1 MIETTYIPLAKAA
14 GILDVDAETL
24 LIAAAERRIQ
34 LYWLLNA
41 VLSAEKGLYEK
52 RGTRENGDE
61 ELSWF
66 PHDHGIQHFLFVP
79 LLYKDAAELLKNQTT
94 KWWGRRLSL
103 IDEDHT
109 FWALM
114 NEEKCAQEL
123 GPDWDQISRDIVYLT
138 AADVKMLKSESATPA
153 PGTIKDPVR
162 PSKPVP
168 RDNNLVAIIAALLAV
183 WPRRKWPSAK
193 ELEEAAKSV
202 DVSVSDD
209 TIRKGLEAAKTMAP
223 SLSPPK

>member
-1 MIETTYIPLAKAA
+1 MIETTYIRLAKAVE
-14 GILDVDAETL
+14 ILETDADTL

-61 ELSWF
+61 ELGWF

-123 GPDWDQISRDIVYLT
+123 GPGWDHISRDIVFLT
-138 AADVKMLKSESATPA
+138 AADVKMLESEHATPA
-153 PGTIKDPVR
+153 PDTIKDPLPPLR
-162 PSKPVP
+162 PFP
-168 RDNNLVAIIAALLAV
+168 RESSLVSTIVALCAA
-183 WPRRKWPSAK
+183 WPRGKVPSGK
-193 ELEEAAKSV
+193 DLEQAADSV
-202 DVSVSDD
+202 DVTISDD
-209 TIRKGLEAAKTMAP
+209 TIRKALKAAKEVAP
-223 SLSPPK
+223 LLKLPN

>member
-1 MIETTYIPLAKAA
+1 MIETTYIRLAKAA
-14 GILDVDAETL
+14 EMLDADADTL

-61 ELSWF
+61 ELFWF
-66 PHDHGIQHFLFVP
+66 PHQNGIEHFLFVP

-123 GPDWDQISRDIVYLT
+123 GPDWDHISRDIVYLT

-153 PGTIKDPVR
+153 PDTIKDPVR

-168 RDNNLVAIIAALLAV
+168 RDNNLLAIIGALLAV
-183 WPRRKWPSAK
+183 WPRRKWPSSK
-193 ELEEAAKSV
+193 DLEEAAQSV
-202 DVSVSDD
+202 GLRVSDD
-209 TIRKGLEAAKTMAP
+209 TIRKALEVVKERAP
-223 SLSPPK
+223 SLSLPK